1 MVMATCPRSIKRCVY
16 KIKTCIAR
24 KTLET
29 FFLLLVSMVFLV
41 YICTMNDDLVTIL
54 KKVRQLYRK
63 YGIRSVTMDDVS
75 HELGIS
81 KKTLYQYV
89 RDKDDLVHKVVEM
102 EISDRKER
110 MNITCSDD
118 KNAIE
123 QLLEIARCISNM
135 LKDYSAASE
144 YDLKKYYPDLYIK
157 VRELRRN
164 HIFRFIFDNLKKG
177 IEEGLYR
184 EEIKLD
190 TISRLNVSLID
201 NMVDNEVITI
211 SEFMDTQ
218 FFNEFFAYHIRG
230 IVNAKGLEYFESHLM
245 QLEFHGSNG
254 SKKYE

>member
-1 MVMATCPRSIKRCVY
+1 
-16 KIKTCIAR
+16 
-24 KTLET
+24 
-29 FFLLLVSMVFLV
+29 
-41 YICTMNDDLVTIL
+41 MNDELVTIL
-54 KKVRQLYRK
+54 KKVLQLYRK

-89 RDKDDLVHKVVEM
+89 HDKDELVHKVVEM
-102 EISDRKER
+102 EISDRKEK

-177 IEEGLYR
+177 IEEGIYR
-184 EEIKLD
+184 AEIKLD

-201 NMVDNEVITI
+201 NMVDSEVITI
-211 SEFMDTQ
+211 SEFMDPQ

-230 IVNAKGLEYFESHLM
+230 IVNAKGLDYFESHLM
-245 QLEFHGSNG
+245 QLEFHVSNG

>member
-1 MVMATCPRSIKRCVY
+1 
-16 KIKTCIAR
+16 
-24 KTLET
+24 
-29 FFLLLVSMVFLV
+29 MVFLV

-54 KKVRQLYRK
+54 KKVRELYRK

-89 RDKDDLVHKVVEM
+89 HDKDDLVHKVVEM
-102 EISDRKER
+102 EISYRKER

-177 IEEGLYR
+177 IEQGLYR
-184 EEIKLD
+184 EEINLD

-211 SEFMDTQ
+211 SEFMDAQ

-230 IVNAKGLEYFESHLM
+230 IVNSKGLEYFESHLM

>member
-1 MVMATCPRSIKRCVY
+1 
-16 KIKTCIAR
+16 
-24 KTLET
+24 
-29 FFLLLVSMVFLV
+29 
-41 YICTMNDDLVTIL
+41 MNDELVTIL

-89 RDKDDLVHKVVEM
+89 QDKDELVHKVVEL
-102 EISDRKER
+102 EITDRQDR
-110 MNITCSDD
+110 MNISCSDN

-123 QLLEIARCISNM
+123 QLLEIARCISTM

-157 VRELRRN
+157 VRDLRRT
-164 HIFRFIFDNLKKG
+164 HVFRFIFDNLKKG

-184 EEIKLD
+184 EEIQLD
-190 TISRLNVSLID
+190 TISRLNVALID
-201 NMVDNEVITI
+201 NMVDSEVISI
-211 SEFMDTQ
+211 PEFMAPQ
-218 FFNEFFAYHIRG
+218 FFNEFFIYHIRG
-230 IVNAKGLEYFESHLM
+230 IVNAKGLNFFETHMLE
-245 QLEFHGSNG
+245 LEFHGNTS

>member
-1 MVMATCPRSIKRCVY
+1 MD
-16 KIKTCIAR
+16 
-24 KTLET
+24 E
-29 FFLLLVSMVFLV
+29 
-41 YICTMNDDLVTIL
+41 LVTIL

-211 SEFMDTQ
+211 SEFMDAQ

-245 QLEFHGSNG
+245 QLEFHGSND

>member
-1 MVMATCPRSIKRCVY
+1 
-16 KIKTCIAR
+16 
-24 KTLET
+24 LET
-29 FFLLLVSMVFLV
+29 FILLFVSEVFFV
-41 YICTMNDDLVTIL
+41 YICTMNDELVTIL

-89 RDKDDLVHKVVEM
+89 HDKDDLVHKVVEM
-102 EISDRKER
+102 EISDRQDR
-110 MNITCSDD
+110 MNISCSDD

-123 QLLEIARCISNM
+123 QLLEIARCISTM
-135 LKDYSAASE
+135 LKDYSAATE

-157 VRELRRN
+157 VRDLRRN
-164 HIFRFIFDNLKKG
+164 HVFRFIFDNLKKG

-190 TISRLNVSLID
+190 TISRLNVALID
-201 NMVDNEVITI
+201 NMVDSEVVSIP
-211 SEFMDTQ
+211 EFMDPQ
-218 FFNEFFAYHIRG
+218 FFNEFFVYHIRG
-230 IVNAKGLEYFESHLM
+230 IVNVKGLDFFESHLM

>member
-1 MVMATCPRSIKRCVY
+1 LE
-16 KIKTCIAR
+16 

-29 FFLLLVSMVFLV
+29 FFIYFVSKVFLV
-41 YICTMNDDLVTIL
+41 YICGMNDELVIIL

-89 RDKDDLVHKVVEM
+89 QDKDDLVHKVVEL
-102 EISDRKER
+102 EISDRQDR
-110 MNITCSDD
+110 MNISCSDD

-123 QLLEIARCISNM
+123 QLLEIARCISTM

-157 VRELRRN
+157 VRDLRRN
-164 HIFRFIFDNLKKG
+164 HVFRFIMENLKKG
-177 IEEGLYR
+177 IQEGLYR
-184 EEIKLD
+184 EEIKVD
-190 TISRLNVSLID
+190 IVSRLNVALIE
-201 NMVDNEVITI
+201 NMVDSEVISI
-211 SEFMDTQ
+211 PEFMDPQ

-230 IVNAKGLEYFESHLM
+230 IVNANGLNFFEAHM
-245 QLEFHGSNG
+245 MELEFHGAAS
-254 SKKYE
+254 SKKYEG

>member
-1 MVMATCPRSIKRCVY
+1 
-16 KIKTCIAR
+16 
-24 KTLET
+24 
-29 FFLLLVSMVFLV
+29 
-41 YICTMNDDLVTIL
+41 MNDELVTIL

-89 RDKDDLVHKVVEM
+89 HDKDDLVHKVVEM

-110 MNITCSDD
+110 MDISCSDD

-123 QLLEIARCISNM
+123 QLLEIARCISTM
-135 LKDYSAASE
+135 LKDYSSATE

-164 HIFRFIFDNLKKG
+164 HVYRFIFDNLKKG
-177 IEEGLYR
+177 IQEGIYR
-184 EEIKLD
+184 EEIKLE
-190 TISRLNVSLID
+190 IVSRLNVALID
-201 NMVDNEVITI
+201 NMVDSEVISI
-211 SEFMDTQ
+211 PEFMDPQ

-230 IVNAKGLEYFESHLM
+230 IVNEKGLKYFETHIM
-245 QLEFHGSNG
+245 ELEFHGSNP

>member
-1 MVMATCPRSIKRCVY
+1 M
-16 KIKTCIAR
+16 
-24 KTLET
+24 
-29 FFLLLVSMVFLV
+29 
-41 YICTMNDDLVTIL
+41 DDELVTIL

-102 EISDRKER
+102 EISYQKER

-123 QLLEIARCISNM
+123 QLLEIARCIGNM

-144 YDLKKYYPDLYIK
+144 YDLKKYYPDLYVK

-164 HIFRFIFDNLKKG
+164 HIFRIIFDNLKKG

-211 SEFMDTQ
+211 SEFMDTR

-254 SKKYE
+254 SKKYD

>member
-1 MVMATCPRSIKRCVY
+1 M
-16 KIKTCIAR
+16 
-24 KTLET
+24 ET
-29 FFLLLVSMVFLV
+29 FFIFFVSKVFLV
-41 YICTMNDDLVTIL
+41 YICGMNDELVTIL

-89 RDKDDLVHKVVEM
+89 HDKDDLVHKIVEM
-102 EISDRKER
+102 EIAERKER
-110 MNITCSDD
+110 MDITCVDD

-123 QLLEIARCISNM
+123 QLLEIARCISTM

-157 VRELRRN
+157 VRDLRRS
-164 HIFRFIFDNLKKG
+164 HVFRFIFDNLKKG

-184 EEIKLD
+184 EEINLD

-201 NMVDNEVITI
+201 NMVDSEVITI
-211 SEFMDTQ
+211 SEFMDPP
-218 FFNEFFAYHIRG
+218 FFNEFFVYHIRG
-230 IVNAKGLEYFESHLM
+230 IVNAKGLDFFESHLF
-245 QLEFHGSNG
+245 QLEFNG
-254 SKKYE
+254 SGWSKNVNYEK

>member
-1 MVMATCPRSIKRCVY
+1 
-16 KIKTCIAR
+16 
-24 KTLET
+24 
-29 FFLLLVSMVFLV
+29 
-41 YICTMNDDLVTIL
+41 MNDELITIL

-89 RDKDDLVHKVVEM
+89 HDKDDLVHKVVEM

-144 YDLKKYYPDLYIK
+144 YDLKKYYPDLYIQ

-164 HIFRFIFDNLKKG
+164 HVFRFIFDNLKKG

-184 EEIKLD
+184 AEIKLD

-201 NMVDNEVITI
+201 NMVDSEVISI
-211 SEFMDTQ
+211 SEFMDPQ
-218 FFNEFFAYHIRG
+218 FFNEFFVYHIRG
-230 IVNAKGLEYFESHLM
+230 IVNSKGLSFFETHM
-245 QLEFHGSNG
+245 MELEFHGTND